1 MLFKDR
7 HGMEWSWARKEIL
20 NRPEVP
26 EWKEIFQIVSPEGEG
41 EGRDRSP
48 LHLKLA
54 KNST

>member
-41 EGRDRSP
+41 RMGEECLGASEGP
-48 LHLKLA
+48 H
-54 KNST
+54 